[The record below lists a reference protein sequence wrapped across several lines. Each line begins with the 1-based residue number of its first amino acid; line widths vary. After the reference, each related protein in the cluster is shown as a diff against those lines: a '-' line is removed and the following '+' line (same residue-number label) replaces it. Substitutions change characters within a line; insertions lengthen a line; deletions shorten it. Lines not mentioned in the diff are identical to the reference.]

1 MKISKLI
8 KLLEKE
14 MARDG
19 DMEIFIYDRH
29 GDKITPKCLNVGSTC
44 QGRKISDYAYISDLK

>member
-8 KLLEKE
+8 KLLKTEI
-14 MARDG
+14 AISG

-29 GDKITPKCLNVGSTC
+29 GDRINPKALHVGCINRSGKT
-44 QGRKISDYAYISDLK
+44 SEFAYISDLK